1 MHDDNACFRVVDTL
15 KDLESNPEAASQPK
29 YIVCCVTDCT
39 PISADENETF
49 GFGLSLR
56 KTKQKERPD
65 FRTPAEFVCS
75 KAFKDFEVRS
85 TKNHRLTFFMP
96 LWLSEKHWE
105 GAKNAGFFQNCRD
118 MWFAKD
124 SPFKKEKIQ
133 PSDPVIAVRILCRIL
148 TNMVADEIRGGIELH
163 RENDE
168 TGRLLTRTSS
178 CPLPSSDDVPSFA
191 SDQASASEPTD
202 FVMSDDAGIELGRPL
217 SSIKGNTSDCF
228 ISGFFSILRLLKVL
242 AVEYPDIA
250 DYADCTWATFV
261 ETPFSRKSCPNV
273 GDLLVLLLVT
283 RDRNWDFGKTAFL
296 QEFHIRNVKWCVLAI
311 YACVASS
318 YQ

>member
-1 MHDDNACFRVVDTL
+1 M

-39 PISADENETF
+39 PISADENEIF

-56 KTKQKERPD
+56 KKKENERPD

-75 KAFKDFEVRS
+75 KAFKDFDVRS
-85 TKNHRLTFFMP
+85 TKNHRLMFFMP
-96 LWLSEKHWE
+96 LWVSDKHWE
-105 GAKNAGFFQNCRD
+105 GAKKDGFFFSKCRD

-124 SPFKKEKIQ
+124 SPFKGEKDRT
-133 PSDPVIAVRILCRIL
+133 SDPVIAVRILCRIL

-168 TGRLLTRTSS
+168 KGQSLIRTSS
-178 CPLPSSDDVPSFA
+178 CPLPSSDETPSFA
-191 SDQASASEPTD
+191 SDRSPASDTD
-202 FVMSDDAGIELGRPL
+202 FVMIDDAGVEFGRPL

-242 AVEYPDIA
+242 AVEFPDIV
-250 DYADCTWATFV
+250 DYADRTWATFV
-261 ETPFSRKSCPNV
+261 ETPFLRKKCPNV

-283 RDRNWDFGKTAFL
+283 RDCTWDFGKKAFL
-296 QEFHIRNVKWCVLAI
+296 EEFHIRNVKWCVLAFF
-311 YACVASS
+311 ACFTAS